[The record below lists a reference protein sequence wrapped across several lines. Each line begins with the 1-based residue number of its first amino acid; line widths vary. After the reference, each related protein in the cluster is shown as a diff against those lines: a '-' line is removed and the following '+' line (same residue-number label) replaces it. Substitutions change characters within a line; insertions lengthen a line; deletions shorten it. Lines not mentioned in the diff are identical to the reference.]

1 MVRVMPNREMQEFSP
16 YKVSPS
22 RVNSYLSCGVA
33 FKMKYI
39 EGIPEQMSGS
49 SALFGSV
56 MHEALE
62 KWALNRQQDLV
73 PLMASAW
80 LSVTEGTSVN
90 DFIGA
95 YQAVAVEVM
104 QAEKQAALDFVM
116 KNGRETKAVR
126 MTSSFK
132 QSAAAKMELDLLAS
146 WLPRLEAESPWRF
159 TERDPLPALYGESLK
174 LAKSYAEK
182 YRHLPAAIV
191 TELGFDVEWRGFILN
206 GYIDAIEPIYDDET
220 DEMTGIG
227 ILDYKTYAREPA
239 PMKDWRQMVMYDV
252 AMRALPDRDVLPAW
266 LSESIREG
274 IDILVGCD
282 YTRLG
287 ERKFWRI
294 TEKDHEDLHNELTM
308 YTSGVKAG
316 VFLSAEKNRNP
327 DFCPYPENCC
337 LTTRGEGSS
346 IPVEVTQ

>member
-1 MVRVMPNREMQEFSP
+1 MVRVIPRETQAFSP

-39 EGIPEQMSGS
+39 DGIPEQASGS

-62 KWALNRQQDLV
+62 KWALNRRQDLV

-104 QAEKQAALDFVM
+104 QAEKTAALDFVM

-126 MTSSFK
+126 MTSTFK
-132 QSAAAKMELDLLAS
+132 NSAAAKMEADLLAE

-159 TERDPLPALYGESLK
+159 NERDPLPALYGESLK

-206 GYIDAIEPIYDDET
+206 GYIDAIEPIYNGDDEQL
-220 DEMTGIG
+220 TGIVV
-227 ILDYKTYAREPA
+227 LDYKTYAREPA
-239 PMKDWRQMVMYDV
+239 QMKDWRQMVMYDV
-252 AMRALPDRDVLPAW
+252 AIRSLPDRDVLPSS
-266 LSESIREG
+266 LSEAIQEG

-287 ERKFWRI
+287 ERRFWRI
-294 TEKDHEDLHNELTM
+294 TNDDHEQLATELTM

-327 DFCPYPENCC
+327 DFCPYPDNCC
-337 LTTRGEGSS
+337 LMTRGAGAS

>member
-1 MVRVMPNREMQEFSP
+1 MVRMVAQREPQDFSP

-39 EGIPEQMSGS
+39 DGIPEQMSGS
-49 SALFGSV
+49 AALFGSV

-80 LSVTEGTSVN
+80 LAVTEGTSVN

-104 QAEKQAALDFVM
+104 QAEKMAALDFVM

-126 MTSSFK
+126 MTSAFK
-132 QSAAAKMELDLLAS
+132 KSAAAKMELDLLAA
-146 WLPRLEAESPWRF
+146 WLPKLEAESPWRF
-159 TERDPLPALYGESLK
+159 SERDPLPALYGESLK
-174 LAKSYAEK
+174 LAKSYAER
-182 YRHLPAAIV
+182 YRQLSPAIV
-191 TELGFDVEWRGFILN
+191 TELGFDVEWRGFLLN
-206 GYIDAIEPIYDDET
+206 GYIDAIEPLYDEHG
-220 DEMTGIG
+220 EMRGI
-227 ILDYKTYAREPA
+227 IVLDYKTYAREPA
-239 PMKDWRQMVMYDV
+239 AMKDWRQMVMYDV
-252 AMRALPDRDVLPAW
+252 AIRELPDRDVLPAS
-266 LSESIREG
+266 LSDAIREG
-274 IDILVGCD
+274 VNIIVGCD
-282 YTRLG
+282 YVRLG
-287 ERKFWRI
+287 ERRFWGI
-294 TEKDHEDLHNELTM
+294 TDRDYEQLHVELTM
-308 YTSGVKAG
+308 YLRGVQSG

-337 LTTRGEGSS
+337 LTTRGAGAS
-346 IPVEVTQ
+346 IPVEVAQ

>member
-1 MVRVMPNREMQEFSP
+1 MVRVMPRETQEFSP

-33 FKMKYI
+33 FRMKYI
-39 EGIPEQMSGS
+39 EGIPEQASGS

-56 MHEALE
+56 VHEALE

-80 LSVTEGTSVN
+80 LAVTEGTSVN

-95 YQAVAVEVM
+95 YQSVAVEVM
-104 QAEKQAALDFVM
+104 QAEKDAALDFVM
-116 KNGRETKAVR
+116 KNGRETRAVR
-126 MTSSFK
+126 MTSHFKKSF
-132 QSAAAKMELDLLAS
+132 AAKKELELLAD

-159 TERDPLPALYGESLK
+159 NERDPLPALYGESLK
-174 LAKSYAEK
+174 LAKAYAEK
-182 YRHLPAAIV
+182 YRQLPAALL
-191 TELGFDVEWRGFILN
+191 TELGFDVEWRGFIVN
-206 GYIDAIEPIYDDET
+206 GYIDAIEPRYDGSDEL
-220 DEMTGIG
+220 TGIVV
-227 ILDYKTYAREPA
+227 LDYKTYAREPA
-239 PMKDWRQMVMYDV
+239 EMKDWRQMVMYDV
-252 AMRALPDRDVLPAW
+252 AIRALTDRDVLPVW
-266 LSESIREG
+266 LSAAIREG
-274 IDILVGCD
+274 VDILVGCD
-282 YTRLG
+282 YVRLG

-294 TEKDHEDLHNELTM
+294 TEADREELAKELTM

-337 LTTRGEGSS
+337 LTTRGEGLS
-346 IPVEVTQ
+346 IRVEVDQ